1 VGGGTSEVPPYFK
14 EPKRVGLKTHF
25 QGATQRFWIKL
36 HLDDISQ
43 ILIEYAYLID
53 FSLSGYLWEKY
64 QIVDQIKNGIL
75 IIKENGYDGYGY
87 YYIKY

>member
-1 VGGGTSEVPPYFK
+1 M
-14 EPKRVGLKTHF
+14 KTHF
-25 QGATQRFWIKL
+25 QGVAQRFWIKL